1 MTGGGE
7 TFWVRGREGP
17 GHTGL
22 CKHSK
27 ELEHYSTTLEV
38 LKYKNIMVLL
48 MFSKYHLGCCAEK
61 KVTVKRPL
69 AVILSKR

>member
-7 TFWVRGREGP
+7 AFWVRGREGP

-27 ELEHYSTTLEV
+27 ELEHYFTTLEV
-38 LKYKNIMVLL
+38 LKYKNIMVLC
-48 MFSKYHLGCCAEK
+48 FQNITWAAVQRK
-61 KVTVKRPL
+61 K
-69 AVILSKR
+69 SQ